1 MTKTFKIGISGLR
14 DLKKDEILLY
24 MDKIE
29 EVLRKIMKE
38 NKNKHIIA
46 ISPLAQGADQIFI
59 RVAKDIF
66 GLRYEVILPM
76 DEELYKKDF
85 THPNILSEFNILSYL
100 ADSVKTIPLCEGN
113 TKENIAVYGKHRDLQ
128 YKQVGLDVVDE
139 SDIMIFLYDG
149 IDNGKTGATTDILK
163 YAKSKNKPF
172 YIIDCKREN
181 KI

>member
-1 MTKTFKIGISGLR
+1 MKTFNIGISGHR

-29 EVLRKIMKE
+29 EVLNQIIEE
-38 NKNKHIIA
+38 NRGKHIVA

-59 RVAKDIF
+59 RVAKDMF
-66 GLRYEVILPM
+66 GLRYKVILPM

-128 YKQVGLDVVDE
+128 YKQVGLDVVDK
-139 SDIMIFLYDG
+139 SDVMIFLYDG
-149 IDNGKTGATTDILK
+149 IDNGKTGGAADILK

-172 YIIDCKREN
+172 HIIECKREN